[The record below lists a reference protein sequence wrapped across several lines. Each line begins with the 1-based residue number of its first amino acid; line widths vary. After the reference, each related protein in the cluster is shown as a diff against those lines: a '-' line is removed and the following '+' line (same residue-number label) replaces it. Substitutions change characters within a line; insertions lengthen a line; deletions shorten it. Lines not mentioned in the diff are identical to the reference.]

1 MTRFML
7 LTGAAALAAGP
18 ALADMHMSGEKTD
31 LSGLTGA
38 ANIENMIRSSEIV
51 GGDIYAVDRAY
62 GDDEWN
68 VAMFEEVDDAW
79 EDVGTIA
86 DIVFT
91 RDGRTAGLVV
101 SAGGFLDIGDST
113 VVLSMDDVRRVA
125 TDDGEVD
132 YVVRMTADQLEALPE
147 IEENWW

>member
-1 MTRFML
+1 MTRFIL
-7 LTGAAALAAGP
+7 LTGVAALAAAP

-38 ANIENMIRSSEIV
+38 ENIENMIRSSEIV
-51 GGDIYAVDRAY
+51 GGDVYAVGRTYSDE
-62 GDDEWN
+62 EWN
-68 VAMFEEVDDAW
+68 VDMFQEVDESWEEV
-79 EDVGTIA
+79 GNIT

-91 RDGRTAGLVV
+91 RDGRTAGLVI

-113 VVLSMDDVRRVA
+113 VVLSMNDVRRVG
-125 TDDGEVD
+125 TGNGEVD

-147 IEENWW
+147 IEGTWW